1 MTDEEWEALSGN
13 FESHQLLDAV
23 DQLDALRDVLNDAA
37 NRQPP
42 AIRTELLELH
52 ALALAVF
59 GQGHRDRVPELFA
72 RAEDFDVQLGNLM
85 IALEKIQSTTDELLA
100 LRPDSLDD
108 IDPAILQAFDHMPPS
123 SA

>member
-1 MTDEEWEALSGN
+1 MTDEEWETLSVN
-13 FESHQLLDAV
+13 FDSHRLLDAV
-23 DQLDALRDVLNDAA
+23 DQIDALRDVLNDGA

-59 GQGHRDRVPELFA
+59 GQGQRDQVAELFA
-72 RAEDFDVQLGNLM
+72 RAEDFDVQLGNLL
-85 IALEKIQSTTDELLA
+85 IALEKIQNTTDDLLA

-108 IDPAILQAFDHMPPS
+108 IDPAILNAFDDLPR
-123 SA
+123 